1 MCGYLPPGFGTYF
14 VQSQYRYL
22 PEGVEG
28 STGQI
33 SAWLPRIL
41 SLGRYLLGARLLV
54 PRLIFGDL
62 FIYILDAICVGKGNY
77 FWEEVVD

>member
-1 MCGYLPPGFGTYF
+1 MRVFTPRFWDIF

-54 PRLIFGDL
+54 PGHIFGDL
-62 FIYILDAICVGKGNY
+62 FIYIFDVICVGKSSY